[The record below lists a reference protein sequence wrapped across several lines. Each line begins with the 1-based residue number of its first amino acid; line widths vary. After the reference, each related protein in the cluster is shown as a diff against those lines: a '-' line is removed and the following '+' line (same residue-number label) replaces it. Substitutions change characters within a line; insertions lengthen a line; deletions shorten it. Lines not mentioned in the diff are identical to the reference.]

1 MFLLLS
7 IACKEPAQAPQE
19 YEELIG
25 YIFEHTDAETD
36 EELVAGLT
44 NLQDWLNQNDL
55 TELEEGSSIACL
67 PKTAIENLEGEHNY
81 CTVGEDET
89 EDMKGVTMLTQ
100 SQYSE
105 TVLMEALTQYSFA
118 EIMPDTYLTY
128 DRQFDQGQECI
139 SDHSC
144 LFASA
149 TAYTIADWGILG
161 EVEAQRIIEFRWVQL
176 ENEEWVF
183 LQRWW
188 LTEPSNGS
196 KLDLVI
202 DNQYYIGINYPQTS
216 GTQRLHASWIRME
229 SSLGDGS
236 ESAAQQLIRNWQK
249 DAEELDLW
257 ISENL

>member
-1 MFLLLS
+1 MFFL
-7 IACKEPAQAPQE
+7 IWTACSSPPQAPQE
-19 YEELIG
+19 YEGLIS
-25 YIFEHTDAETD
+25 YIFQHADAETD

-44 NLQDWLNQNDL
+44 NLQVWLDENEL

-67 PKTAIENLEGEHNY
+67 PKTAIEALEGEHNY
-81 CTVGEDET
+81 CSVGEDGV

-100 SQYSE
+100 SNYSG

-118 EIMPDTYLTY
+118 EIMPETYLTY
-128 DRQFDQGQECI
+128 DREFNQGKECI
-139 SDHSC
+139 SDQSC

-149 TAYTIADWGILG
+149 TAYTVADWGILG

-176 ENEEWVF
+176 ENEEWAF

-188 LTEPSNGS
+188 LTEPSTGS

-202 DNQYYIGINYPQTS
+202 DNQYYLGVNFPKST
-216 GTQRLHASWIRME
+216 GTQRLHASWVRME

-257 ISENL
+257 ITDNL